1 MQSRFVDE
9 TVIEVCS
16 GNGGNGA
23 VHFRREKYIPRGG
36 PDGGDGGDG
45 GDVLFIVRNNL
56 KTLSHLKMKRS
67 FRAEHGSPGAGQR
80 KSGRRG
86 RDVEIPVPP
95 GTLIKDA
102 DTGSLLQDMAS
113 REEPWLF
120 ARGGRGGRGN
130 WHYRSSTRQAP
141 RFAESGTKGSGRR
154 LLVELA
160 LIADVGLVGKP
171 NAGKSTLLS
180 VLTNSRPKIGAY
192 PFTTKIPNIG
202 VCTVHDRDFV
212 LADIPG
218 IIEGAS
224 RGAGLGLQF
233 LKHISRTN
241 LILFLIDLQDQDPE
255 DSYHML
261 EEELRSYS
269 TDLTHKPRLVVGTK
283 MDLAGSTDK
292 LSELKAALED
302 QTCLGI
308 SAVSG
313 YGMTVL
319 RQMLLEK
326 LAAGVEAQS

>member
-1 MQSRFVDE
+1 VESRFVDE

-16 GNGGNGA
+16 GNGGDGA
-23 VHFRREKYIPRGG
+23 VHFRRERYIPRGG

-45 GDVLFIVRNNL
+45 GDALFIVRGNL

-67 FRAEHGSPGAGQR
+67 FRGENGSPGGGQC

-86 RDVEIPVPP
+86 ADVEVPVPP
-95 GTLIKDA
+95 GTLIKD
-102 DTGSLLQDMAS
+102 
-113 REEPWLF
+113 EPWLF

-130 WHYRSSTRQAP
+130 WHFKSSTHQAP
-141 RFAESGTKGSGRR
+141 RFAEPGGKGCCRR

-192 PFTTKIPNIG
+192 PFTTKVPNIG
-202 VCTVHDRDFV
+202 VCSGYEREFV

-241 LILFLIDLQDQDPE
+241 LVLFLIDLHDE
-255 DSYHML
+255 DSENAYQML
-261 EEELRSYS
+261 EEELNAYS
-269 TDLTHKPRLVVGTK
+269 PDLTRKPRLVVGTK
-283 MDLAGSTDK
+283 MDLGDSGDRLIA
-292 LSELKAALED
+292 LKAAVDD

-308 SAVSG
+308 SAVTG
-313 YGMTVL
+313 YGIPEL
-319 RQMLLEK
+319 RAALEK
-326 LAAGVEAQS
+326 SLGTAEKQS

>member
-1 MQSRFVDE
+1 MESRFVDE

-45 GDVLFIVRNNL
+45 GDALFIVRNNL

-67 FRAEHGSPGAGQR
+67 FRAENGQPGAGQR

-102 DTGSLLQDMAS
+102 DTGVMLQDMEV
-113 REEPWLF
+113 RQEPWLF
-120 ARGGRGGRGN
+120 AKGGRGGRGN
-130 WHYRSSTRQAP
+130 WHFRSSTRQAP
-141 RFAESGTKGSGRR
+141 RFAEPGREGICRR
-154 LLVELA
+154 LFVELA

-202 VCTVHDRDFV
+202 VCTVYEREIV

-224 RGAGLGLQF
+224 GGAGLGLQF
-233 LKHISRTN
+233 LKHVGRTA
-241 LILFLIDLQDQDPE
+241 LILFLIDLQDADPAAT
-255 DSYHML
+255 YRML
-261 EEELRSYS
+261 EKELLSYS
-269 TDLTHKPRLVVGTK
+269 AELAEKPRLVIGTK
-283 MDLAGSTDK
+283 MDLQGSEER
-292 LSELKAALED
+292 LSQLEAALSD
-302 QTCLGI
+302 RTCMGI
-308 SAVSG
+308 SAVTG
-313 YGMTVL
+313 YGITAL
-319 RQMLLEK
+319 QRSLESAVAVQGK
-326 LAAGVEAQS
+326 RL

>member
-1 MQSRFVDE
+1 VESRFVDE

-16 GNGGNGA
+16 GNGGDGA
-23 VHFRREKYIPRGG
+23 VHFRRERYVSRGG

-45 GDVLFIVRNNL
+45 GDALFIVRANL
-56 KTLSHLKMKRS
+56 KTLSHLKMKRL
-67 FRAEHGSPGAGQR
+67 FRGKNGLPGGGQR

-86 RDVEIPVPP
+86 ADVEVAVPP

-102 DTGSLLQDMAS
+102 DTGALLQDMAYPS
-113 REEPWLF
+113 EPWLF

-130 WHYRSSTRQAP
+130 WHFRSSTNQAP
-141 RFAESGTKGSGRR
+141 RFAEPGGKGICRQ

-202 VCTVHDRDFV
+202 VCTGYQKEFV

-241 LILFLIDLQDQDPE
+241 LVLFLIDLHDEDPE
-255 DSYHML
+255 KSYQML
-261 EEELRSYS
+261 EEELHAYS
-269 TDLTHKPRLVVGTK
+269 PDLTGKPRLVVGTK
-283 MDLAGSTDK
+283 MDLAD
-292 LSELKAALED
+292 SENRLIALKAAVDD

-308 SAVSG
+308 SAVTG
-313 YGMTVL
+313 YGIPEL
-319 RQMLLEK
+319 RAALEK
-326 LAAGVEAQS
+326 TLGATEIQS

>member
-1 MQSRFVDE
+1 VESRFVDE

-16 GNGGNGA
+16 GNGGGGA

-45 GDVLFIVRNNL
+45 GDALFIVRTNL
-56 KTLSHLKMKRS
+56 KTLSYLKMKRS
-67 FRAEHGSPGAGQR
+67 FRGGNGMPGGGR
-80 KSGRRG
+80 RRSGRRG
-86 RDVEIPVPP
+86 ADTEIPVPP

-102 DTGSLLQDMAS
+102 DTGALLQDMAS

-130 WHYRSSTRQAP
+130 WHFRSSTNQAP
-141 RFAESGTKGSGRR
+141 QSAEPGGRGVCRR

-180 VLTNSRPKIGAY
+180 VLTNSHPKIGAY
-192 PFTTKIPNIG
+192 PFTTKSPNIG
-202 VCTVHDRDFV
+202 VCSGYEREFV

-233 LKHISRTN
+233 LRHISRTN
-241 LILFLIDLQDQDPE
+241 LVLFLIDLHDEDPRNT
-255 DSYHML
+255 YKML
-261 EEELRSYS
+261 EEELHAYS
-269 TDLTHKPRLVVGTK
+269 PNLTAKPRMVVGTK
-283 MDLAGSTDK
+283 MDLAGSGDR
-292 LSELKAALED
+292 LIALKSAVAD
-302 QTCLGI
+302 RPCLGI
-308 SAVSG
+308 SAVTGHGLSE
-313 YGMTVL
+313 L
-319 RQMLLEK
+319 K
-326 LAAGVEAQS
+326 AGVESMLGTTEQLS

>member
-1 MQSRFVDE
+1 MESRFVDE

-16 GNGGNGA
+16 GDGGGGA

-45 GDVLFIVRNNL
+45 GDALFMVRDNL
-56 KTLSHLKMKRS
+56 KTLSYLKMKRV
-67 FRAEHGSPGAGQR
+67 FRAENGGRGGGQR

-86 RDVEIPVPP
+86 RDVEIRVPP

-102 DTGSLLQDMAS
+102 GTGVLLQDLRS

-130 WHYRSSTRQAP
+130 WHFRSSTRQAP
-141 RFAESGTKGSGRR
+141 RHAEEGGKGICRR

-180 VLTNSRPKIGAY
+180 VLTNCRPRIGDY

-202 VCTVHDRDFV
+202 VFAAQEQEIV

-233 LKHISRTN
+233 LKHVSRTR
-241 LILFLIDLQDQDPE
+241 LLLFLIDLHENDPGATF
-255 DSYHML
+255 HIL
-261 EEELRSYS
+261 EEELRSYGGE
-269 TDLTHKPRLVVGTK
+269 LAAKPRLVLGTK
-283 MDLAGSTDK
+283 MDLEGSADR
-292 LSELKAALED
+292 LSELQRALAG
-302 QTCLGI
+302 QSCIGV

-313 YGMTVL
+313 YGL
-319 RQMLLEK
+319 SDLKRRLLVQ
-326 LAAGVEAQS
+326 AAGAVG

>member
-1 MQSRFVDE
+1 MESRFVDE

-16 GNGGNGA
+16 GDGGGGA

-45 GDVLFIVRNNL
+45 GDALFMVRDNL
-56 KTLSHLKMKRS
+56 KTLSYLKMKRV
-67 FRAEHGSPGAGQR
+67 FRAENGGRGGGQR

-86 RDVEIPVPP
+86 RDVEIRVPP

-102 DTGSLLQDMAS
+102 GTGVL
-113 REEPWLF
+113 
-120 ARGGRGGRGN
+120 
-130 WHYRSSTRQAP
+130 RQAP
-141 RFAESGTKGSGRR
+141 RHAEEGGKGICRR

-180 VLTNSRPKIGAY
+180 VLTNCRPRIGDY

-202 VCTVHDRDFV
+202 VFAAQEQEIV

-233 LKHISRTN
+233 LKHVSRTR
-241 LILFLIDLQDQDPE
+241 LLLFLIDLHENDPGATF
-255 DSYHML
+255 HIL
-261 EEELRSYS
+261 EEELRSYGGE
-269 TDLTHKPRLVVGTK
+269 LAAKPRLVLGTK
-283 MDLAGSTDK
+283 MDLEGSADR
-292 LSELKAALED
+292 LSELQRALAG
-302 QTCLGI
+302 QSCIGV

-313 YGMTVL
+313 YGL
-319 RQMLLEK
+319 SDLKRRLLVQ
-326 LAAGVEAQS
+326 AAGAVG

>member
-1 MQSRFVDE
+1 VESRFVDE

-16 GNGGNGA
+16 GNGGDGA

-45 GDVLFIVRNNL
+45 GDALFIVRRNL
-56 KTLSHLKMKRS
+56 KTLSHLKMKHS
-67 FRAEHGSPGAGQR
+67 FRGENGLPGAGQR

-86 RDVEIPVPP
+86 ADVEVPVPP

-102 DTGSLLQDMAS
+102 DTGALLQDMTS
-113 REEPWLF
+113 QEQPWLF

-130 WHYRSSTRQAP
+130 WHFRSSTLQAP
-141 RFAESGTKGSGRR
+141 RISEPGGKGICRR

-180 VLTNSRPKIGAY
+180 VLTNSHPRIGTY

-202 VCTVHDRDFV
+202 VCSGYEREFV

-224 RGAGLGLQF
+224 GGAGLGLQF
-233 LKHISRTN
+233 LKHITRTN
-241 LILFLIDLQDQDPE
+241 LVVFLIDLHDEDPLNT
-255 DSYHML
+255 YQML
-261 EEELRSYS
+261 EQELYSYGR
-269 TDLTHKPRLVVGTK
+269 DLTTKTKLVVGTK
-283 MDLAGSTDK
+283 MDLAESGDRLAVLES
-292 LSELKAALED
+292 ALPE

-308 SAVSG
+308 SAVTG
-313 YGMTVL
+313 YGIPEL
-319 RQMLLEK
+319 RSALEK
-326 LAAGVEAQS
+326 SLGTTEERP

>member
-1 MQSRFVDE
+1 VESRFVDE

-16 GNGGNGA
+16 GNGGAGA

-45 GDVLFIVRNNL
+45 GDALFIVRRNL
-56 KTLSHLKMKRS
+56 KTLSHIKMKHS
-67 FRAEHGSPGAGQR
+67 FRGGNGMPGGGQR

-86 RDVEIPVPP
+86 GDAVVPVPP

-102 DTGSLLQDMAS
+102 DTGALLQDMAG

-130 WHYRSSTRQAP
+130 WHFRSSTNQAP
-141 RFAESGTKGSGRR
+141 QFAEPGGGGVCRR

-160 LIADVGLVGKP
+160 LIADIGLVGKP

-180 VLTNSRPKIGAY
+180 VLTNSHPKIGAY
-192 PFTTKIPNIG
+192 PFTTKNPNIG
-202 VCTVHDRDFV
+202 VCSGYEKEFV

-233 LKHISRTN
+233 LKHVSRTN
-241 LILFLIDLQDQDPE
+241 LILFLIDLHDEDPLR
-255 DSYHML
+255 SYGML

-269 TDLTHKPRLVVGTK
+269 PDLTAKQRMVVGTK
-283 MDLAGSTDK
+283 MDLAGSGDR
-292 LSELKAALED
+292 LIALRSALPE
-302 QTCLGI
+302 QSCLGI
-308 SAVSG
+308 SAVTG
-313 YGMTVL
+313 YGISEL
-319 RQMLLEK
+319 KAGLESMLGRLEQ
-326 LAAGVEAQS
+326 LP

>member
-1 MQSRFVDE
+1 VESRFVDE

-16 GNGGNGA
+16 GKGGAGA
-23 VHFRREKYIPRGG
+23 VHFRRERYVPRGG

-45 GDVLFIVRNNL
+45 GDALFIVRANL
-56 KTLSHLKMKRS
+56 KTLSHLKMKRL
-67 FRAEHGSPGAGQR
+67 FRGENGLPGGAQR

-86 RDVEIPVPP
+86 ADVEVPVPP

-102 DTGSLLQDMAS
+102 DTGVLLQDMAS
-113 REEPWLF
+113 PSEPWLF
-120 ARGGRGGRGN
+120 ARGGCGGRGN
-130 WHYRSSTRQAP
+130 WHFRSSTNQAP
-141 RFAESGTKGSGRR
+141 RFAEPGGKGICRR

-202 VCTVHDRDFV
+202 VCTGYQKEFV

-241 LILFLIDLQDQDPE
+241 LVLFLIDLHDEDPE
-255 DSYHML
+255 KAYQML
-261 EEELRSYS
+261 EEELHAYS
-269 TDLTHKPRLVVGTK
+269 PDLTGKPRMVVGTK
-283 MDLAGSTDK
+283 MDLAE
-292 LSELKAALED
+292 SENRLIALKAAVDD
-302 QTCLGI
+302 QPCLGI
-308 SAVSG
+308 SAVTG
-313 YGMTVL
+313 YGIPEL
-319 RQMLLEK
+319 RAALEK
-326 LAAGVEAQS
+326 TLGATEKQS

>member
-1 MQSRFVDE
+1 MESRFVDE
-9 TVIEVCS
+9 TIIEVCS
-16 GNGGNGA
+16 GKGGDGA

-45 GDVLFIVRNNL
+45 GDVLFIVRENL
-56 KTLSHLKMKRS
+56 KTLSHLKMKHS
-67 FRAEHGSPGAGQR
+67 FRGGNGAPGAGQR

-86 RDVEIPVPP
+86 ADVEVPLPP

-102 DTGSLLQDMAS
+102 DTGALLRDMVS
-113 REEPWLF
+113 REQPWLF

-130 WHYRSSTRQAP
+130 WNFRSSTNQAP
-141 RFAESGTKGSGRR
+141 RFAEPGGRGSGRR

-160 LIADVGLVGKP
+160 LIADIGLVGKP

-180 VLTNSRPKIGAY
+180 VLTNSHPRIGAY

-202 VCTVHDRDFV
+202 VCSGYEREFV

-224 RGAGLGLQF
+224 GGAGLGLQF
-233 LKHISRTN
+233 LKHVSRTN
-241 LILFLIDLQDQDPE
+241 LILFLIDLHDEEPQNA
-255 DSYHML
+255 YRML
-261 EEELRSYS
+261 EEELTAYS
-269 TDLTHKPRLVVGTK
+269 PDLATKQRLVVGTK
-283 MDLAGSTDK
+283 MDLADSGNR
-292 LSELKAALED
+292 LSALQSALEE

-313 YGMTVL
+313 YGIPAL
-319 RQMLLEK
+319 KARLEK
-326 LAAGVEAQS
+326 MLAGAEQIS